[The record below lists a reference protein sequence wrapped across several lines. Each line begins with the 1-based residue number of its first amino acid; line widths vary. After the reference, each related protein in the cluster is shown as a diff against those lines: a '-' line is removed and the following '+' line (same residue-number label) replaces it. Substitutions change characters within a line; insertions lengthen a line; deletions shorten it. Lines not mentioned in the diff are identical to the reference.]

1 MNRQVNE
8 EMPVVQQL
16 LQMAE
21 RTGSHVY
28 VGNKKDR
35 TRSGQRS
42 QQSGEVSVYLLS
54 HPGQTSFKLIAAGL
68 LYSLRNLS
76 ENCTAEVFWVKSE
89 TFSRI

>member
-21 RTGSHVY
+21 RTGW
-28 VGNKKDR
+28 NKDG
-35 TRSGQRS
+35 TRLGQRS
-42 QQSGEVSVYLLS
+42 EQCGEVSVHLLS
-54 HPGQTSFKLIAAGL
+54 HPGHISQTSFKLIAAGL

-76 ENCTAEVFWVKSE
+76 ETCIAEVFWVKSE